1 MKKFYLFSL
10 FLFIALSFN
19 VKLSSQNFELTSP
32 DGNINLHVDLKKKIY
47 YTVYYKSDLVIYP
60 SPLSLTI
67 NNGQVL
73 GFNPTVNSSE
83 SRYIDQNLE
92 PLWGRRKIIK
102 DEFNELD
109 ISFNG
114 NYGIIFRAYD
124 DGIAWRFY
132 TMFKDEII
140 VQNEEASFY
149 FTKDYPILLADAG
162 SFQTSFEQIR
172 QWMNISEM
180 SDTNF
185 AHPPAVV
192 DIEGKLKL
200 SLTDADIRDYPGMY
214 INRPGS
220 NNRFQLKGLFP
231 GYPSKVEKGGW
242 GGFSVKVLERENFI
256 AKTKGNRSFPWR
268 VIVMSEDDS
277 KLAESDIVYKLA
289 SPVELDNTDWIKPG
303 KVSWEWWNDWNL
315 EDVDFKTGV
324 NNETY
329 KYYIDF
335 ASENGLEYVIMDE
348 GWSDQFDITLPV
360 PGLDVP
366 MLMEYARERDVRL
379 ILWCVWHTLD
389 EQMDEAFNLFQEWG
403 AAGVKVDFIDR
414 DDQVAM
420 NFFERCAR
428 EAAKHELLVDYHGC
442 PKPHGL
448 SRAYPNVINYEGV
461 VGNEYNKGDWGGNFP
476 TPEHNVTI
484 PFTRMMSGPM
494 DYTPGAMRNSTQTSF
509 GFSNSTPMSRGT
521 RCHQLGMYVVYDSPL
536 QMLCDAPT
544 EYEKYPDILEF
555 LSNVPVTWD
564 DTRVLEGKIGD
575 YIITLRQKDE
585 DWYLGGLTDWNARE
599 FEIDMSF
606 LSEGEYEATLFMDGI
621 NADKLAQDYQVK
633 SRKVSKED
641 KLKISMAPG
650 GGFAIRIQKIQ

>member
-1 MKKFYLFSL
+1 MKKFYLFSI

-19 VKLSSQNFELTSP
+19 VKLSSQNFELKSP
-32 DGNINLHVDLKKKIY
+32 DGNINLQVDLKKKIY

-67 NNGQVL
+67 NDGKVL
-73 GFNPTVNSSE
+73 GFNPVLRDSDT
-83 SRYIDQNLE
+83 RYIDQNLE
-92 PLWGRRKIIK
+92 PVWGRRKIIK
-102 DEFNELD
+102 DEFNELNL
-109 ISFNG
+109 SFEN

-132 TMFKDEII
+132 TKFKDEII

-149 FTKDYPILLADAG
+149 FTKDYPTLLAVAG
-162 SFQTSFEQIR
+162 DFQTSFEQIR
-172 QWMNISEM
+172 QWTTISEM
-180 SDTNF
+180 NEENF
-185 AHPPAVV
+185 AHPPVVV
-192 DIEGKLKL
+192 DFESKLKL
-200 SLTDADIRDYPGMY
+200 SITDADIRDYPGMY
-214 INRPGS
+214 VYRPGS

-231 GYPSKVEKGGW
+231 AYPAKVEKGGW

-268 VIVMSEDDS
+268 VIVMSEDDA

-315 EDVDFKTGV
+315 EGVDFKTGV

-366 MLMEYARERDVRL
+366 MLMEYARERAVKL

-389 EQMDEAFNLFQEWG
+389 EQMDEAFDLFQEWG

-461 VGNEYNKGDWGGNFP
+461 VGNEYNKGNWGGNFP

-606 LSEGEYEATLFMDGI
+606 LPEGEYEATLFM
-621 NADKLAQDYQVK
+621 
-633 SRKVSKED
+633 
-641 KLKISMAPG
+641 
-650 GGFAIRIQKIQ
+650 